1 MMRKSTTVTL
11 KDVAREAGVAKMTAS
26 FVLNGG
32 RSGTRV
38 SETTRAR
45 IVEAAQRL
53 GYRRNAVARGLTRNR
68 MDTIGV
74 VAVIH
79 GGLNLYFLELFN
91 GILDQAIL
99 RQQSVTVLPIIPW
112 GKDAESQLIEY
123 CDGRVDGMILL
134 GPSSM
139 DAEFLASLNIHTPL
153 VTINADELVPTIAD
167 VDVDD
172 EVGCYLAA
180 QHLIQQGHRRIAHLA
195 GEEGTRSAE
204 LREAGYR
211 RALTEN
217 GITIDP
223 GLILGPGS
231 YTEDSGRQRLAQ
243 FLETMEQWEPSLRPT
258 ALCCCNDATAIGCL
272 KELTE
277 RGWRVPEQISLT
289 GFDDVLSTQMTAPP
303 LTTLK
308 QPFQTMGMHAL
319 RLLLEEIDC
328 RLAGTIRE
336 EGAKHEVLP
345 AELIVRGST
354 APPLHS

>member
-1 MMRKSTTVTL
+1 MRKATTVTL
-11 KDVAREAGVAKMTAS
+11 KDVAREAGVDKTTVS
-26 FVLNGG
+26 CVLNSS

-38 SETTRAR
+38 SQGTRTR
-45 IVEAAQRL
+45 IMEIAQRL
-53 GYRRNAVARGLTRNR
+53 GYRRNAAAWGLHRNR
-68 MDTIGV
+68 MDIIGV
-74 VAVIH
+74 VTVTR
-79 GGLNLYFLELFN
+79 GELDLYVLKLLN
-91 GILDQAIL
+91 GILSQTIHNPQ
-99 RQQSVTVLPIIPW
+99 RVTILPITL
-112 GKDAESQLIEY
+112 GRSVESQLIAY

-258 ALCCCNDATAIGCL
+258 ALSCCNDATAIGCL

-345 AELIVRGST
+345 AEFIVRGST